1 MFNDSTPGQGCSAP
15 LAQPT
20 EHCSSGRPNHP
31 GSCSQAARTD
41 SGVAT
46 QWSPYTSAGKGMT
59 WTLIAMLV
67 MVAMIIALR
76 LVAWWGLRLASRL
89 FGKSVTVLRQVRV
102 RKDIS
107 GLGSRIES
115 SFPETTR
122 LLQARLTP
130 RRYSGLPL
138 TLTVVAA
145 LYIAALLGGLVE
157 ELLEADE
164 LVRLDEGINQG
175 IGLIRTDG
183 MITVFIWITD
193 LGGSSALVAV
203 ALVTT
208 GLLWAHRRGHM
219 IAPLWLTILGSQITT
234 YAGKHVLARPRPEFV
249 TEVAAVT
256 PSFPSGHSTSAMA
269 VYGFIAY
276 IVARDLM
283 TTRQRFEMIYW
294 TAVLISL
301 IGFSRMLL
309 GVHYASDVAA
319 GFLVGGFWL
328 LLGFVFA
335 EHKRGAQAPTAP
347 KG

>member
-1 MFNDSTPGQGCSAP
+1 
-15 LAQPT
+15 
-20 EHCSSGRPNHP
+20 
-31 GSCSQAARTD
+31 
-41 SGVAT
+41 
-46 QWSPYTSAGKGMT
+46 MT
-59 WTLIAMLV
+59 GTLIPLLV
-67 MVAMIIALR
+67 MVAMIITLR
-76 LVAWWGLRLASRL
+76 LAAWWGLRLASHL
-89 FGKSVTVLRQVRV
+89 FSKSVTVLKQVQV

-107 GLGSRIES
+107 GLGSRIRT

-130 RRYSGLPL
+130 SRYTGLPL
-138 TLTVVAA
+138 TLIMIAA
-145 LYIAALLGGLVE
+145 LYIAALLGGMIE

-164 LVRLDEGINQG
+164 LIRFDEGINQG
-175 IGLIRTDG
+175 ISPIRTDG

-193 LGGSSALVAV
+193 LGGSVALVAV

-208 GLLWAHRRGHM
+208 GLLWAHRHRHM

-234 YAGKHVLARPRPEFV
+234 YTGKYLLARQRPEFV

-256 PSFPSGHSTSAMA
+256 SSFPSGHATSAMA

-309 GVHYASDVAA
+309 GLHYASDVAA
-319 GFLVGGFWL
+319 GFLVGAFWL
-328 LLGFVFA
+328 LLGFALA
-335 EHKRGAQAPTAP
+335 EHRHRHHRTTSSPR
-347 KG
+347 

>member
-1 MFNDSTPGQGCSAP
+1 
-15 LAQPT
+15 
-20 EHCSSGRPNHP
+20 
-31 GSCSQAARTD
+31 
-41 SGVAT
+41 
-46 QWSPYTSAGKGMT
+46 MT
-59 WTLIAMLV
+59 WTLIFVLV

-76 LVAWWGLRLASRL
+76 LAAWWGLRLVSSL
-89 FGKSVTVLRQVRV
+89 FSKSVTVLRRV
-102 RKDIS
+102 QDRKDIS
-107 GLGSRIES
+107 GLGSRIRA
-115 SFPETTR
+115 SFPETAR
-122 LLQARLTP
+122 FLQARLTP
-130 RRYSGLPL
+130 SRYTGLPL
-138 TLTVVAA
+138 TLIVIAA

-164 LVRLDEGINQG
+164 LVCIDKDINQR
-175 IGLIRTDG
+175 IGPMRTDG
-183 MITVFIWITD
+183 MITIFIWITD
-193 LGGSSALVAV
+193 LGGSAALVAV

-208 GLLWAHRRGHM
+208 GLLWAHCRRHM

-234 YAGKHVLARPRPEFV
+234 NAGKYVLARQRPEFV

-256 PSFPSGHSTSAMA
+256 PSFPSGHAASAMA

-276 IVARDLM
+276 IVARELM

-328 LLGFVFA
+328 LLGFALA
-335 EHKRGAQAPTAP
+335 EHHQHQPANPYKAKVR
-347 KG
+347 

>member
-1 MFNDSTPGQGCSAP
+1 
-15 LAQPT
+15 
-20 EHCSSGRPNHP
+20 
-31 GSCSQAARTD
+31 
-41 SGVAT
+41 
-46 QWSPYTSAGKGMT
+46 MT
-59 WTLIAMLV
+59 WTLISILV
-67 MVAMIIALR
+67 MVVMIIALR
-76 LVAWWGLRLASRL
+76 LAAWWGLRLASCL
-89 FGKSVTVLRQVRV
+89 FSKSVTVLKKVQV

-107 GLGSRIES
+107 GLGSRIRA

-130 RRYSGLPL
+130 SRYTGLPL
-138 TLTVVAA
+138 TLIVIAA

-164 LVRLDEGINQG
+164 LVRLDEDINQR
-175 IGLIRTDG
+175 IGPIRTDG

-193 LGGSSALVAV
+193 LGGSAALVAV

-208 GLLWAHRRGHM
+208 GLLWAHCRRHM

-234 YAGKHVLARPRPEFV
+234 YAGKYVLVRQRPEFV
-249 TEVAAVT
+249 TEVAAIT
-256 PSFPSGHSTSAMA
+256 PSFPSGHATSAIA

-276 IVARDLM
+276 IIARHLV

-294 TAVLISL
+294 TFVLISL

-309 GVHYASDVAA
+309 GLHYASDVAA

-328 LLGFVFA
+328 LLGFAIA
-335 EHKRGAQAPTAP
+335 EHKQHQHQTANRVA
-347 KG
+347 GGS